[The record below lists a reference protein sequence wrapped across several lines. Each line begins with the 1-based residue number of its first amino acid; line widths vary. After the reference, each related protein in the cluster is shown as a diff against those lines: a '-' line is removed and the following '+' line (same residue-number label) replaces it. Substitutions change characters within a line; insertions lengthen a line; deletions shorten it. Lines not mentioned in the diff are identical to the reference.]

1 MFQTLIAQIKEY
13 KKPSILASLFM
24 TLEVMF
30 EISIP
35 FVMANLLD
43 KGVQQSNMSNIWLY
57 GGLML
62 VCAFLSLFCGMQ
74 SAHYA
79 AFASAGFAKSPTW
92 STGSMISSQE
102 WSPMMESILN

>member
-43 KGVQQSNMSNIWLY
+43 KGVQQSNMSNI
-57 GGLML
+57 
-62 VCAFLSLFCGMQ
+62 
-74 SAHYA
+74 
-79 AFASAGFAKSPTW
+79 
-92 STGSMISSQE
+92 
-102 WSPMMESILN
+102 

>member
-24 TLEVMF
+24 T
-30 EISIP
+30 ISIP

-79 AFASAGFAKSPTW
+79 AFASAGFAKNLP
-92 STGSMISSQE
+92 
-102 WSPMMESILN
+102 

>member
-62 VCAFLSLFCGMQ
+62 VCAFLSLF
-74 SAHYA
+74 
-79 AFASAGFAKSPTW
+79 W
-92 STGSMISSQE
+92 
-102 WSPMMESILN
+102 

>member
-57 GGLML
+57 GGLIDRKSTRL
-62 VCAFLSLFCGMQ
+62 NSSHKVQ
-74 SAHYA
+74 SRMPS
-79 AFASAGFAKSPTW
+79 SA
-92 STGSMISSQE
+92 
-102 WSPMMESILN
+102 

>member
-1 MFQTLIAQIKEY
+1 MFQALIAQIKEY

-43 KGVQQSNMSNIWLY
+43 KGVS
-57 GGLML
+57 
-62 VCAFLSLFCGMQ
+62 
-74 SAHYA
+74 
-79 AFASAGFAKSPTW
+79 SPTCLT
-92 STGSMISSQE
+92 SGSMVA
-102 WSPMMESILN
+102 PC

>member
-13 KKPSILASLFM
+13 KKPSFLASLFM
-24 TLEVMF
+24 ALEVMF

-62 VCAFLSLFCGMQ
+62 VCAFLSLVVCSRHAMQ
-74 SAHYA
+74 PLPLLDLPRIY
-79 AFASAGFAKSPTW
+79 
-92 STGSMISSQE
+92 
-102 WSPMMESILN
+102 LD

>member
-57 GGLML
+57 VGLCL
-62 VCAFLSLFCGMQ
+62 PVAFLWDAVGTLCGLCFCWICQESTSSHFQKGSNLLF
-74 SAHYA
+74 
-79 AFASAGFAKSPTW
+79 
-92 STGSMISSQE
+92 
-102 WSPMMESILN
+102 

>member
-1 MFQTLIAQIKEY
+1 MA
-13 KKPSILASLFM
+13 
-24 TLEVMF
+24 LEVMF

-43 KGVQQSNMSNIWLY
+43 KGVQQSNIWLY

-74 SAHYA
+74 SARYA
-79 AFASAGFAKSPTW
+79 AFASAGFAKNLP
-92 STGSMISSQE
+92 
-102 WSPMMESILN
+102 

>member
-74 SAHYA
+74 SARLC
-79 AFASAGFAKSPTW
+79 GLCLCW
-92 STGSMISSQE
+92 IC
-102 WSPMMESILN
+102 

>member
-1 MFQTLIAQIKEY
+1 MA
-13 KKPSILASLFM
+13 
-24 TLEVMF
+24 LEVMF

-74 SAHYA
+74 VGTLCSLC
-79 AFASAGFAKSPTW
+79 FCW
-92 STGSMISSQE
+92 IC
-102 WSPMMESILN
+102 

>member
-35 FVMANLLD
+35 FVMAWFYS
-43 KGVQQSNMSNIWLY
+43 GPQVPYI
-57 GGLML
+57 
-62 VCAFLSLFCGMQ
+62 FF
-74 SAHYA
+74 
-79 AFASAGFAKSPTW
+79 
-92 STGSMISSQE
+92 
-102 WSPMMESILN
+102 

>member
-57 GGLML
+57 DVGLCL
-62 VCAFLSLFCGMQ
+62 PVAFLRYAVGTLCGLCFC
-74 SAHYA
+74 
-79 AFASAGFAKSPTW
+79 W
-92 STGSMISSQE
+92 IC
-102 WSPMMESILN
+102 

>member
-43 KGVQQSNMSNIWLY
+43 KGVQQSNMSNIWFY
-57 GGLML
+57 GPHVSLRLSIPILRYAVGSLCGLCL
-62 VCAFLSLFCGMQ
+62 CWICQ
-74 SAHYA
+74 E
-79 AFASAGFAKSPTW
+79 
-92 STGSMISSQE
+92 STSGHFQEGSK
-102 WSPMMESILN
+102 LLL

>member
-57 GGLML
+57 GGSCWSVPSCRFSVGRSRHAMRPLL
-62 VCAFLSLFCGMQ
+62 LLDLPRIYVKPFSKRFKPSLLK
-74 SAHYA
+74 YR
-79 AFASAGFAKSPTW
+79 
-92 STGSMISSQE
+92 
-102 WSPMMESILN
+102 

>member
-43 KGVQQSNMSNIWLY
+43 KGNGNLTC
-57 GGLML
+57 LT
-62 VCAFLSLFCGMQ
+62 
-74 SAHYA
+74 
-79 AFASAGFAKSPTW
+79 FASAGFAKNLP
-92 STGSMISSQE
+92 
-102 WSPMMESILN
+102 